1 MLKQKFVFLTATALA
16 AHLAAGPVLAQ
27 KSKDE
32 IRLTILDPFD
42 KLDSYHFPA
51 NEPGQYTRAM
61 YGKLL
66 IYDEHAAKLKPEL
79 AKSWKQINPT
89 TFEFELR
96 NDVSF
101 TSGNKFTAEDVKY
114 TME

>member
-1 MLKQKFVFLTATALA
+1 MFDRKLLTLTGTALA
-16 AHLAAGPVLAQ
+16 TILVAGPALAQ

-32 IRLTILDPFD
+32 IRLTIIDPFD

-66 IYDEHAAKLKPEL
+66 IYDEHAQKLKPEL

-89 TFEFELR
+89 TW
-96 NDVSF
+96 
-101 TSGNKFTAEDVKY
+101 
-114 TME
+114 